1 MYNISFHLKLYRII
15 YWTKKYSPK
24 LRFHNK
30 VVYKCKSLSNW
41 WLWAC
46 KSTFYLIKKGRI
58 CGPCETKHDKPNRL
72 AVHCIHSMQVEIMAT
87 FYSIFYDEIIVLLS
101 VSFLKRRN
109 FNGLSKSFVHLKSS
123 SMPLSLWIHNSS
135 KVYTAYYIHP
145 SKFVKNLNYQSILC
159 LQSILHF

>member
-30 VVYKCKSLSNW
+30 VVYKCKSLSKW

-72 AVHCIHSMQVEIMAT
+72 AIHCYGI
-87 FYSIFYDEIIVLLS
+87 YSQLNSTLHPFLNKILIAHISYTYLPIYNKSLLIVVDDIIVKNEIIRPRISMLEALPLRIS
-101 VSFLKRRN
+101 WKFILK
-109 FNGLSKSFVHLKSS
+109 
-123 SMPLSLWIHNSS
+123 
-135 KVYTAYYIHP
+135 
-145 SKFVKNLNYQSILC
+145 
-159 LQSILHF
+159 

>member
-30 VVYKCKSLSNW
+30 VVYKCKSLSKW

-72 AVHCIHSMQVEIMAT
+72 AVHWLYGSSIQITQHLSSAQHSLFRKKRFEIN
-87 FYSIFYDEIIVLLS
+87 FFVQ
-101 VSFLKRRN
+101 RN
-109 FNGLSKSFVHLKSS
+109 
-123 SMPLSLWIHNSS
+123 
-135 KVYTAYYIHP
+135 A
-145 SKFVKNLNYQSILC
+145 SKFAIFIEKENPCSFFRFSFRATLSFTLWMPW
-159 LQSILHF
+159 SMST

>member
-1 MYNISFHLKLYRII
+1 MYEISFHLKLCTII

-30 VVYKCKSLSNW
+30 VVYKCKSLSKW

-72 AVHCIHSMQVEIMAT
+72 AIHCYGI
-87 FYSIFYDEIIVLLS
+87 YSQLNSTLHPFLNKILIAHISYTYLPIYNKSLLIVVDDIIVKNEIIRPRISMLEALPLRIS
-101 VSFLKRRN
+101 WKFILK
-109 FNGLSKSFVHLKSS
+109 
-123 SMPLSLWIHNSS
+123 
-135 KVYTAYYIHP
+135 
-145 SKFVKNLNYQSILC
+145 
-159 LQSILHF
+159 

>member
-58 CGPCETKHDKPNRL
+58 FGPCETKHDKPNRL
-72 AVHCIHSMQVEIMAT
+72 AVHWT
-87 FYSIFYDEIIVLLS
+87 
-101 VSFLKRRN
+101 
-109 FNGLSKSFVHLKSS
+109 
-123 SMPLSLWIHNSS
+123 
-135 KVYTAYYIHP
+135 
-145 SKFVKNLNYQSILC
+145 
-159 LQSILHF
+159 LHFKWKAIFKLSFSTLCCDDFWNLCYGVEERLVKFAVSRFALQKDKGKSTLP